1 MRARLN
7 LATKPLESQRRF
19 LAGAGL
25 SAFLAAVLFVALGW
39 HVYSV
44 RKAAT
49 EVRAR
54 SEKIREQYARYEEER
69 NNLKRFF
76 DQKSIKG
83 LSDRAAFIN
92 GIIAVRSFNWTQ
104 MFMDL
109 EHILPGGAHIISIE
123 PKQSSGHVELNLTF
137 GAANDEVKLK
147 FLRALETSK
156 QFSDV
161 KEQNEAKATPGS
173 NSSDMWVVHLSTFY
187 SGT

>member
-1 MRARLN
+1 MRVRLN
-7 LATKPLESQRRF
+7 LATKPLESHRRF

-25 SAFLAAVLFVALGW
+25 STIVAAVLFVALGW

-44 RKAAT
+44 RKAAA

-54 SEKIREQYARYEEER
+54 TEKIRKEYVRYEQDR
-69 NNLKRFF
+69 NELKRFF

-109 EHILPGGAHIISIE
+109 EHILPGGARIISIQ
-123 PKQSSGHVELNLTF
+123 PKQVSGHVELNLTF

-161 KEQNEAKATPGS
+161 KEQNEVPPTAGS
-173 NSSDMWVVHLSTFY
+173 NSSDLWVVHLSTFY